1 MRYHFNQAARAFR
14 RGDGKTAKM
23 QSKEGARYKLMYL
36 EEKRRAIDRTL
47 TSKNQRLNINES
59 IDLHGLHANE
69 VEEVMDRYVTMLKER
84 LNNGEIAP
92 NRGSRRGHCVT
103 IITGKGNNSR
113 YYTPVVKNEVERY
126 LRENRIA
133 FKQSNQGG
141 CFTINVI

>member
-14 RGDGKTAKM
+14 RGDGKMAKI
-23 QSKEGARYKLMYL
+23 QSKEGAKYKYMYL

-69 VEEVMDRYVTMLKER
+69 IEEVMDRYITMLKDK
-84 LNNGEIAP
+84 LNTGEIAH
-92 NRGSRRGHCVT
+92 NRGSSRGHCVT

-133 FKQSNQGG
+133 FKQSNEGG
-141 CFTINVI
+141 CFTINVV